1 MDPALKALCMEVVGG
16 DVDSERFSWLLIET
30 GVQVDGP
37 EWEVASRLLG
47 QRQEVNSLAEKFGET
62 LQ

>member
-1 MDPALKALCMEVVGG
+1 MDPALKELCLQMIDG

-37 EWEVASRLLG
+37 EWDVASRLLG
-47 QRQEVNSLAEKFGET
+47 RREEAKSLQQKFGET